1 MNSVG
6 DGLFIEMQK
15 TEDSVNQI
23 AESIDELHSKTQEQV
38 SSVAETAASIEQIIQ
53 SITKLNSEIE
63 IQSKSVSESS
73 AAIEQ
78 MVANI
83 HSVTESV
90 KKADNSITSL
100 SEATI
105 DGKNSLVEANSISQQ
120 IAEQSGDLIEASNVI
135 ENIASQTNLLAMNAA
150 IEAAHAG
157 ESGKGFA
164 VVADEIRKLA
174 EESST
179 QGKTISATLKTI
191 TTEIELLAKAATLA
205 VEKFTAI
212 SLHAD
217 EVKDSA
223 ALVSAAMSE
232 QSNAGNDVLTSMQKI
247 NEVTIA
253 VKRGSDEMLAG
264 SKRVTAETENLD
276 KVTQNVQSRMDEI
289 ASGFVQISSAV
300 YEVKSFTEKNK
311 ESIDNLLKEVN
322 KYKV

>member
-1 MNSVG
+1 M
-6 DGLFIEMQK
+6 
-15 TEDSVNQI
+15 
-23 AESIDELHSKTQEQV
+23 
-38 SSVAETAASIEQIIQ
+38 
-53 SITKLNSEIE
+53 
-63 IQSKSVSESS
+63 
-73 AAIEQ
+73 
-78 MVANI
+78 
-83 HSVTESV
+83 
-90 KKADNSITSL
+90 
-100 SEATI
+100 
-105 DGKNSLVEANSISQQ
+105 
-120 IAEQSGDLIEASNVI
+120 
-135 ENIASQTNLLAMNAA
+135 
-150 IEAAHAG
+150 
-157 ESGKGFA
+157 
-164 VVADEIRKLA
+164 
-174 EESST
+174 
-179 QGKTISATLKTI
+179 
-191 TTEIELLAKAATLA
+191 A

>member
-1 MNSVG
+1 
-6 DGLFIEMQK
+6 
-15 TEDSVNQI
+15 
-23 AESIDELHSKTQEQV
+23 
-38 SSVAETAASIEQIIQ
+38 
-53 SITKLNSEIE
+53 
-63 IQSKSVSESS
+63 
-73 AAIEQ
+73 

-300 YEVKSFTEKNK
+300 YDVKSFTEKNK